1 MQNLLALVRT
11 VETGRLRSAAQSLN
25 VTESAISHQIAR
37 LERQLGVVLLERGS
51 GGVTLTKDGKQF
63 YERIRGPLRDI
74 SEAAGEFDLRH
85 QTRVS
90 LTMPQSFA
98 AMWFAPRLYRLSQ
111 DLPEVEI
118 DILPTSRV
126 CDLAREK
133 IDFGIR
139 MGEGAWQECSAV
151 PLVRECL
158 SPVCSVGNAPKI
170 ERLGALAFL
179 SSEPMISNALHGDEW
194 QQWCAQFEI
203 AMPPKDKGLILG
215 SFDLVANAVLSG
227 SGIAMGRSP
236 LIDSLLGDGRLMQ
249 PFPEKIM
256 LSGWYYLV
264 TPNETPLRGARRR
277 VHNWLI
283 AEITRQQS

>member
-1 MQNLLALVRT
+1 LVRT

-51 GGVTLTKDGKQF
+51 SGVTLTKDGKQF
-63 YERIRGPLRDI
+63 YERIREPLRNI

-118 DILPTSRV
+118 DILPTSRI

-139 MGEGAWQECSAV
+139 MGEGTWKECSAV
-151 PLVRECL
+151 PLVQERL
-158 SPVCSVGNAPKI
+158 SPVCSVVNAGKI
-170 ERLGALAFL
+170 ERFGASAFL
-179 SSEPMISNALHGDEW
+179 STEPVIFNALHGDEW
-194 QQWCAQFEI
+194 EQWCAQF
-203 AMPPKDKGLILG
+203 AMPMPPKAITLG

-236 LIDSLLGDGRLMQ
+236 LINSLLSDGRLMQ
-249 PFPEKIM
+249 PFQEKIL

-277 VHNWLI
+277 VHDWLI
-283 AEITRQQS
+283 AEFSN